1 MWASVAAV
9 VTAATLALGIVHG
22 RIFYVVWWLELAA
35 LALYYI
41 GKMLLLMNISITNR
55 TVSKLTI
62 SEGRLDTVLLDNI
75 LRGVE
80 KPTRYTGGELNMR
93 VKPLDADTKLM
104 RFALCFPDVYE
115 IGMSHL
121 GSRIIYNVLNERD
134 DTYCERAYT
143 PWPDMENALRANG
156 LPLYSLE
163 TKTPLGEFDVI
174 GFSLLYEMC
183 YTNILTML
191 DLSGIPFYS
200 RDRSDDMP
208 LIIAGGPC
216 VCNSEPVADFFDAL
230 VFGDGEEVVN
240 DLMDAVSRCRQSGAN
255 RRDTLEQL
263 SRVSGIY
270 VPSLYEAQY
279 QNGYFAGINKK
290 DCDAPD
296 TIQRRI
302 VKDLDA
308 AVYTGELVVPY
319 MSIVH
324 DRVAL
329 EVFRGCTR
337 GCRFCQAGFIY
348 RPVRE
353 RDEST
358 VIKQADSLLG
368 CTGYDEISLFS
379 LSTGDYS
386 HIHELVPTILNRYED
401 DRVSVSL
408 PSLRIDSFLK
418 DDLEQIQKVR
428 KTGLTFAPEAGTQRL
443 RDVINKGVS
452 EEDLLR
458 SVRDAFE
465 AGWHGV
471 KLYFMIGLPTET
483 DDDILGIAEL
493 ARKVSHEFYS
503 MPKEMRGKGLRCTV
517 SASTFVPKPFTPF
530 QWEPQIT
537 VDEVLRRQSLL
548 RNALKGIRGVD
559 FSCHFSETSRLEA
572 AFARG
577 DRRLASVIVSAYN
590 NGTRFDSWDE
600 HFKKQAWDDAFAQ
613 NGLTVEQYAN
623 RQIGLSEPLPW
634 SIMDALVCSE
644 YLVREYKKA
653 YEGSTTKDC
662 RHGCNSCFGARAA
675 EICHIQLDK
684 AVE

>member
-1 MWASVAAV
+1 MD
-9 VTAATLALGIVHG
+9 I
-22 RIFYVVWWLELAA
+22 
-35 LALYYI
+35 
-41 GKMLLLMNISITNR
+41 
-55 TVSKLTI
+55 SKLNK
-62 SEGRLDTVLLDNI
+62 VLKT
-75 LRGVE
+75 VE

-93 VKPLDADTKLM
+93 VKELRMEDGRPRS

-134 DTYCERAYT
+134 DTYCERAFA
-143 PWPDMENALRANG
+143 PWFDMEKAMRENDV
-156 LPLYSLE
+156 PMYSLE
-163 TKTPLGEFDVI
+163 TKTPLNEFDII

-183 YTNILTML
+183 YTNILTVL
-191 DLSGIPFYS
+191 ELSGIPFRS
-200 RDRSDDMP
+200 RERGEEYP

-216 VCNSEPVADFFDAL
+216 VCNPEPVADIMDAL
-230 VFGDGEEVVN
+230 VFGDGEEVMN
-240 DLMDAVSRCRQSGAN
+240 ELMDVFAECRREGVGKAEILK
-255 RRDTLEQL
+255 RL
-263 SRVSGIY
+263 SQVKGIY
-270 VPSLYEAQY
+270 VPSFYSAEY
-279 QNGYFAGINKK
+279 DDNGNFKALNKIREY
-290 DCDAPD
+290 APD
-296 TIQRRI
+296 TIERRI
-302 VKDLDA
+302 VRDLDKA
-308 AVYTGELVVPY
+308 EYTGKLVVPY

-353 RDEST
+353 REPDT
-358 VIKQADSLLG
+358 VIKQADASLD
-368 CTGYDEISLFS
+368 CTGYDEISVFS
-379 LSTGDYS
+379 LSSGDYS
-386 HIHELVPTILNRYED
+386 HIHELVPIILDRYEK

-418 DDLEQIQKVR
+418 DDLEKIQKVR

-458 SVRDAFE
+458 SVQDAFV

-483 DDDILGIAEL
+483 DEDVLGIADL
-493 ARKVSHEFYS
+493 ARKVSQKFYS
-503 MPKEMRGKGLRCTV
+503 MPKELRGKGLRCTV

-530 QWEPQIT
+530 QYEPQIE
-537 VDEVLRRQSLL
+537 VSEVLRRQALL
-548 RNALKGIRGVD
+548 RNALKGIRGVE

-577 DRRLASVIVSAYN
+577 DRRLSEVLISAYR
-590 NGTRFDSWDE
+590 NGARLDSWDE
-600 HFKKQAWDDAFAQ
+600 HFKKEAWDNAFAD

-623 RQIGLSEPLPW
+623 RAIAEDEPLAW
-634 SIMDALVCSE
+634 QHMDAVVTMD
-644 YLVREYKKA
+644 YLKKEHKRA
-653 YEGSTTKDC
+653 YEAIVTRDC
-662 RHGCNSCFGARAA
+662 RKGCNGCFGQRCGDLCKKEAG
-675 EICHIQLDK
+675 
-684 AVE
+684 V

>member
-1 MWASVAAV
+1 MNA
-9 VTAATLALGIVHG
+9 
-22 RIFYVVWWLELAA
+22 EL
-35 LALYYI
+35 L
-41 GKMLLLMNISITNR
+41 N
-55 TVSKLTI
+55 
-62 SEGRLDTVLLDNI
+62 EI
-75 LRGVE
+75 LKKVE

-93 VKPLDADTKLM
+93 VKDLVREDGSSRF

-121 GSRIIYNVLNERD
+121 GSRIVYNVLNERD
-134 DTYCERAYT
+134 DTYCERAYA
-143 PWPDMENALRANG
+143 PWFDMETALRENG
-156 LPLYSLE
+156 VPIYSLE
-163 TKTPLGEFDVI
+163 TKTPLDRFDII

-183 YTNILTML
+183 YTNILTVL
-191 DLSGIPFYS
+191 DLAGIPF
-200 RDRSDDMP
+200 RNTDRGEEHP
-208 LIIAGGPC
+208 IIIAGGPC
-216 VCNSEPVADFFDAL
+216 VCNPEPVADIMDAL
-230 VFGDGEEVVN
+230 VFGDGEEVMN
-240 DLMDAVSRCRQSGAN
+240 ELMDRFGECRKLG
-255 RRDTLEQL
+255 L
-263 SRVSGIY
+263 SRSETIKRLAGIKGVY
-270 VPSLYEAQY
+270 VPSLYETVTDGEGNY
-279 QNGYFAGINKK
+279 RSLVKK
-290 DCDAPD
+290 DETAPER
-296 TIQRRI
+296 IERRI
-302 VKDLDA
+302 VLDLDKA
-308 AVYTGELVVPY
+308 TYTGDLVVPY

-329 EVFRGCTR
+329 EIFRGCTR

-353 RDEST
+353 REMDT
-358 VIKQADSLLG
+358 VIKQTDESLD

-379 LSTGDYS
+379 LSSGDYS
-386 HIHELVPTILNRYED
+386 HIHELVPIILDRYEK

-418 DDLEQIQKVR
+418 DDLEKIQKVR

-483 DDDILGIAEL
+483 DEDVLGIAEL
-493 ARKVSHEFYS
+493 ARKVSREFYS
-503 MPKEMRGKGLRCTV
+503 MPKELRGKGLRCTV

-537 VDEVLRRQSLL
+537 VDEVLRRQALL

-577 DRRLASVIVSAYN
+577 DRRLAEVLISAYE
-590 NGTRFDSWDE
+590 NGARLDSWDE
-600 HFKKQAWDDAFAQ
+600 HFNKEAWEKAFCD
-613 NGLTVEQYAN
+613 NGLSVEQFAN
-623 RQIGLSEPLPW
+623 RRIGTDEALPW
-634 SIMDALVCSE
+634 EHMDALVSMD
-644 YLVREYKKA
+644 YLKREYAKA
-653 YEGSTTKDC
+653 MDAVITRDC
-662 RHGCNSCFGARAA
+662 RKGCNGCFGMRSN
-675 EICHIQLDK
+675 EICGKGLDQR
-684 AVE
+684 